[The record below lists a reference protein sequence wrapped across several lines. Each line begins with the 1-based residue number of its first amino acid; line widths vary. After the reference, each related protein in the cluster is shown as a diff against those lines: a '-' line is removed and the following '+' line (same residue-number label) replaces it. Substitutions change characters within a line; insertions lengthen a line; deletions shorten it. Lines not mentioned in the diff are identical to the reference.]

1 MKTRRW
7 LLAAISTAAL
17 VLVPGAAQSATTPA
31 AAVARAATLT
41 DGGSSDWDGDERGP
55 DRHRPPQPQPPPS
68 TSFCKPGTPPNAPQ
82 TTQFFDNNPNLG
94 PAQLPTAQPVGPLLA
109 GYQRFG
115 GLTEQQWLADY
126 QGADGKLRYPP
137 QNGFQLGPDG
147 RPVSIK
153 FELQAGY
160 RIDRFG
166 NPTGAFLSPVGTP
179 YISRAIPPLNL
190 NTPANSPLANY
201 RSYCVLKPFSVDAG
215 PAAAWFAQP
224 GGGTQY
230 VLNHA
235 YVPQAGGNL
244 NVTWLVANHFLAE
257 EDLADAAAAVPS
269 QTSASDAAD
278 STGTPSYPGR

>member
-137 QNGFQLGPDG
+137 QNGF
-147 RPVSIK
+147 
-153 FELQAGY
+153 
-160 RIDRFG
+160 
-166 NPTGAFLSPVGTP
+166 
-179 YISRAIPPLNL
+179 
-190 NTPANSPLANY
+190 
-201 RSYCVLKPFSVDAG
+201 
-215 PAAAWFAQP
+215 
-224 GGGTQY
+224 
-230 VLNHA
+230 
-235 YVPQAGGNL
+235 
-244 NVTWLVANHFLAE
+244 
-257 EDLADAAAAVPS
+257 
-269 QTSASDAAD
+269 
-278 STGTPSYPGR
+278 

>member
-1 MKTRRW
+1 MRTRRW
-7 LLAAISTAAL
+7 LLAVVSGAAL
-17 VLVPGAAQSATTPA
+17 VLVPGTAQSATAPT
-31 AAVARAATLT
+31 AAVAKPATLT
-41 DGGSSDWDGDERGP
+41 DGGPGDWDDGRKGS
-55 DRHRPPQPQPPPS
+55 DRHRHPQPPPPP
-68 TSFCKPGTPPNAPQ
+68 TQSFCDPGVPPNAPQ

-94 PAQLPTAQPVGPLLA
+94 PDQLPTAQPVGPLLA
-109 GYQRFG
+109 EYERFG

-137 QNGFQLGPDG
+137 RNGFQLGPDG

-179 YISRAIPPLNL
+179 YANRAIPPLNL

-201 RSYCVLKPFSVDAG
+201 RSYCVIKPFSVDAG

-224 GGGTQY
+224 GGGVQY
-230 VLNHA
+230 VLNNA
-235 YVPQAGGNL
+235 YLPQAGGNL
-244 NVTWLVANHFLAE
+244 NVTWLVSNQFLVE
-257 EDLADAAAAVPS
+257 ENLAAAAAAVPS
-269 QTSASDAAD
+269 QTTASGAAD
-278 STGTPSYPGR
+278 SAGAWDRAER